1 IRITSEST
9 KKQSALAASLQA
21 EANGLVASGS
31 FKAEFA
37 SSDSESHTK
46 SEFVATMFQM
56 AGSGPSIS
64 PVAEIGEVIARFKSF
79 PTIAAAAPV
88 AYETELATYDTLPLP
103 LPTPEEQEDFLLALV
118 DAREK
123 KLRYIQTRND
133 VEFARTNPL
142 FFEDLPPSDQLLAAS
157 STYTRLI
164 NA

>member
-1 IRITSEST
+1 MRITSEST

-37 SSDSESHTK
+37 SSGFGVAHQVRVRSPRCSRWRDPVPRSPPWRRSAK
-46 SEFVATMFQM
+46 S
-56 AGSGPSIS
+56 S
-64 PVAEIGEVIARFKSF
+64 PASRAS

-133 VEFARTNPL
+133 VEFARA
-142 FFEDLPPSDQLLAAS
+142 EPSSSRTSPRATSSWRRAAP
-157 STYTRLI
+157 TPG
-164 NA
+164 